1 MNIIRLQANHN
12 MDETYA
18 IIGFDNRFS
27 GGEVEYLVKEIWHL
41 ANSSK
46 GEGTGVDKFN
56 RIMRKIPG
64 ITVFDSA
71 NSKSIYV

>member
-1 MNIIRLQANHN
+1 M
-12 MDETYA
+12 
-18 IIGFDNRFS
+18 
-27 GGEVEYLVKEIWHL
+27 KEFWYL

-46 GEGTGVDKFN
+46 AEGTGVDKFN

-64 ITVFDSA
+64 ITVFDTA

>member
-27 GGEVEYLVKEIWHL
+27 WGEVEYLMKEFWYL

-46 GEGTGVDKFN
+46 AEGTGVDKFN

-64 ITVFDSA
+64 ITVFDTA

>member
-1 MNIIRLQANHN
+1 MNIIRLNANYN
-12 MDETYA
+12 QDETYA

-27 GGEVEYLVKEIWHL
+27 GGEVERLVKEIWHL

-46 GEGTGVDKFN
+46 DEGTSVDKFN

-64 ITVFDSA
+64 ITVFDNA
-71 NSKSIYV
+71 NLKTVYV